1 VVRAGCRF
9 DEIAA
14 FLADRFG
21 RRIAA

>member
-14 FLADRFG
+14 FLAERFG